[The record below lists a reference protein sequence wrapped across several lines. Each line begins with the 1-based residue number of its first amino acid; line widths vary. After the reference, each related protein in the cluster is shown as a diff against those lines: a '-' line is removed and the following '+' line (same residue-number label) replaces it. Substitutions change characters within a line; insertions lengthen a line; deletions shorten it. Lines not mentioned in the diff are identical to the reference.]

1 MSGVS
6 GAAMLSPSFS
16 SSSGKQK
23 KRERYVTGSW
33 SDRGIMVCEKEEE
46 ARAEGGTEGREDL

>member
-6 GAAMLSPSFS
+6 GAAMLSPSS
-16 SSSGKQK
+16 SSSGRT
-23 KRERYVTGSW
+23 KRYVTRYVTGSW

-46 ARAEGGTEGREDL
+46 ARAEGGTEGKEEL

>member
-6 GAAMLSPSFS
+6 GAAMLSTSS
-16 SSSGKQK
+16 SSSGRTKR
-23 KRERYVTGSW
+23 RERYVTGSW

-46 ARAEGGTEGREDL
+46 ARAEGGTEGKEEL

>member
-6 GAAMLSPSFS
+6 GAAMLSTSS
-16 SSSGKQK
+16 SSSGRTKR
-23 KRERYVTGSW
+23 RERYVTGSW

-46 ARAEGGTEGREDL
+46 TRAEGGTEGKEEL